1 MTPTASMVISGVSGW
16 LSGARAAENAN
27 GPADAIA
34 RQNMLQLIHLRWI
47 AVLGQVV
54 TILAVH
60 FSLGFKVPLAA
71 MMLVLAG
78 LVALNLFSLLRLK
91 RGAPL
96 GPYDLFAALALDALA
111 LTAQLYF
118 SGGATNPFTTLYLL
132 HVILGA
138 VLLEAWATWAIV
150 ALTTFC
156 FVMLLSFN
164 RPIIASGLS
173 DQAFFDLFLMGML
186 LGIVLDALLLVTF
199 VGRINA
205 NLRRHDARL
214 AELRQRAAEETHIVR
229 MGLLA
234 SGAAHELGTPLA
246 TLDVILG
253 DWRRMPIFAG
263 NPELAQELEDMRGE
277 VRRCKS
283 IVTGVL
289 MSAGEARGGE
299 VRVSTLRAFMDEVAG
314 EWRATRGDQ
323 ALVYETDLV
332 AKTPIAA
339 ESTLKQVIHN
349 VLDNALEASP
359 GAVRLR
365 VGASE
370 GWLRIEVDDDG
381 PGFTD
386 ETLENFGAP
395 YNSTKGRAGGGLGLF
410 LVVNVLRKLGGAARA
425 ENRPEGGARVVL
437 TLPLAALEIE
447 DGRDA

>member
-1 MTPTASMVISGVSGW
+1 
-16 LSGARAAENAN
+16 
-27 GPADAIA
+27 
-34 RQNMLQLIHLRWI
+34 
-47 AVLGQVV
+47 
-54 TILAVH
+54 
-60 FSLGFKVPLAA
+60 
-71 MMLVLAG
+71 
-78 LVALNLFSLLRLK
+78 
-91 RGAPL
+91 
-96 GPYDLFAALALDALA
+96 
-111 LTAQLYF
+111 
-118 SGGATNPFTTLYLL
+118 
-132 HVILGA
+132 
-138 VLLEAWATWAIV
+138 
-150 ALTTFC
+150 
-156 FVMLLSFN
+156 
-164 RPIIASGLS
+164 
-173 DQAFFDLFLMGML
+173 
-186 LGIVLDALLLVTF
+186 
-199 VGRINA
+199 
-205 NLRRHDARL
+205 
-214 AELRQRAAEETHIVR
+214 
-229 MGLLA
+229 
-234 SGAAHELGTPLA
+234 
-246 TLDVILG
+246 
-253 DWRRMPIFAG
+253 
-263 NPELAQELEDMRGE
+263 MRGE

-359 GAVRLR
+359 GAVRLW

-447 DGRDA
+447 NGRDA